1 MSTNWKPCGNKILVQ
16 MDKVEEVSKGGIFI
30 PTQKTEKDAMSQ
42 MVGTLIAVGNCAWED
57 QPYPWAKVGD
67 RVKFAK
73 YAGYLHTEE
82 GDDTLYRVM
91 HDLDIVMV
99 LPNGEENE

>member
-1 MSTNWKPCGNKILVQ
+1 MSNWNPCGNKILVQ
-16 MDKVEEVSKGGIFI
+16 MDKIEEKSAGGIFI
-30 PTQKTEKDAMSQ
+30 PRQKVEREEMSQ
-42 MVGTLIAVGNCAWED
+42 MVGTLVAVGNCAWAD

-73 YAGYLHTEE
+73 YAGFLHDDD
-82 GDDTLYRVM
+82 GDGNSYRVM

-99 LPNGEENE
+99 LPKEKKDE